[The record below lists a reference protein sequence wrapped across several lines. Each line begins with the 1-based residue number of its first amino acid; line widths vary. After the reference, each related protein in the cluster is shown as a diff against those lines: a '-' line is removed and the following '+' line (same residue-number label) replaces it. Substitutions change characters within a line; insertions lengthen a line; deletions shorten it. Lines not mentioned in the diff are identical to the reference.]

1 METLKDYTARATE
14 LEAAIYTQKK
24 LMAAHKTIIEEQR
37 PLKPM
42 KREIEEPKKPQT
54 PAPSAYNANYT
65 FYFAIGLML
74 IAGILGVYYFISIDN
89 IVAKLLTFILIG
101 IGIGG
106 CACVYSEASE
116 KKQQDEW
123 ARIRNENYQKELAE
137 YPKQLEEYKRT
148 VASAEEAH
156 RVAMEKYEK
165 NVLEYDDNSKSL
177 LSQHTD
183 ALTSLE
189 TALQLLY
196 DENIIFPKYRN
207 MVAITTINEY
217 LMSGRCFELEG
228 PNGAYNLYE
237 MELRQNII
245 IGQLAAVIDNLEQ
258 IRNNQFSLYR
268 ELVRTNDTVNQI
280 VYEIRDLKKTTKLTA
295 YFAGVAAKIAASPK
309 IIKGIIH

>member
-37 PLKPM
+37 PIKPT
-42 KREIEEPKKPQT
+42 KREIEAPKKPQA
-54 PAPSAYNANYT
+54 PAPSGYQANGG
-65 FYFAIGLML
+65 FYFCIGGM
-74 IAGILGVYYFISIDN
+74 
-89 IVAKLLTFILIG
+89 ILIG
-101 IGIGG
+101 LLGLPILFAGKIIIGLIAVGIGVCG
-106 CACVYSEASE
+106 GACVYSEASE

-123 ARIRNENYQKELAE
+123 ARIRTENYQKELAE
-137 YPKQLEEYKRT
+137 YPKLLEQYKRT

-156 RVAMEKYEK
+156 RAATEKYEQ
-165 NVLEYDDNSKSL
+165 NVLKYDANGNSL
-177 LSQHTD
+177 MAQHKD

-189 TALQLLY
+189 TALQALY

-245 IGQLAAVIDNLEQ
+245 IGQLATVVDNLEQ

-268 ELVRTNDTVNQI
+268 ELVHTNDTVNQI
-280 VYEIRDLKKTTKLTA
+280 IYELRDLRKTTKLSA
-295 YFAGVAAKIAASPK
+295 YFAGITAKIAASPK